1 MMSCLRLY
9 QSTKYVQL
17 GCNTEH
23 SYSSRIVQ
31 FVQPE
36 YTLELSDVLDENV
49 TSVIRSKLTPNIPIT
64 FKHVREELVMA
75 MDDFI
80 PIHKDSTWK
89 SHKQRG
95 YSSHSPVEWTKVPI
109 RETMEHVICRI
120 ANRSFVGA
128 PLCS

>member
-1 MMSCLRLY
+1 MFDEY
-9 QSTKYVQL
+9 
-17 GCNTEH
+17 
-23 SYSSRIVQ
+23 IVSL
-31 FVQPE
+31 V
-36 YTLELSDVLDENV
+36 
-49 TSVIRSKLTPNIPIT
+49 RSKLTRNIAVI
-64 FKHVREELVMA
+64 FKDVREELVMA